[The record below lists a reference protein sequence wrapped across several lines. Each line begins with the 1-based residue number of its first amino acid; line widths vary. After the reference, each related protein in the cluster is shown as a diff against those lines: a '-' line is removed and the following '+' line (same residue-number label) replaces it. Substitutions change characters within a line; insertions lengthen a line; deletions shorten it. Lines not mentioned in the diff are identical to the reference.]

1 MLVPGDATMESEIQ
15 ESRFAEL
22 NRQQQSSRSLKPHQL
37 LEKYIL
43 GWECSVC
50 QLYFELSESERHS
63 MDVYG
68 CEVPRRIRRMF
79 EGHKCVTQ
87 AVCVVRQRQ
96 STAVELE
103 GE

>member
-1 MLVPGDATMESEIQ
+1 MEAELQ

-22 NRQQQSSRSLKPHQL
+22 RMQQEKARTLKPHQL
-37 LEKYIL
+37 LQKYIL

-50 QLYFELSESERHS
+50 ALYFELSESERHS

-68 CEVPRRIRRMF
+68 CEVPRRIRRLF
-79 EGHKCVTQ
+79 DGHKCGTQ
-87 AVCVVRQRQ
+87 TVCCVRQRQ
-96 STAVELE
+96 STAIELE